1 MGCIGASPLGCL
13 GWAWEYLGLSG
24 AGTCYWSGILGLLGN
39 FYQTDQIDL
48 KNTRKTSLGGKPV
61 ASDLGEFK

>member
-1 MGCIGASPLGCL
+1 MGYIGASPLGCL

-48 KNTRKTSLGGKPV
+48 KNTRNLFGW
-61 ASDLGEFK
+61 